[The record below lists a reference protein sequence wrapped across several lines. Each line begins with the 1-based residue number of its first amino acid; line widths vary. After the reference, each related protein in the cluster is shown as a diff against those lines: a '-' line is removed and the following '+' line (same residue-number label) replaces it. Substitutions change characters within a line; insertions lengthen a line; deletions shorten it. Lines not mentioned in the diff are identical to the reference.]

1 MADQIISWREGVSSA
16 RIETK
21 VHVSMQD
28 VDISRIHFVSVFS
41 YFDRNESQLFSK
53 MGIPISAMLANGYA
67 MPVVSTGC
75 DYKKPFG
82 LDDQVTVVSYVDH
95 IGSRSLKIRH
105 TIFSQSDDVLA
116 DAFTIHV
123 AVEEAKNAAITVEE
137 LFLGMGYR

>member
-1 MADQIISWREGVSSA
+1 MADQIVSWRERVNSA
-16 RIETK
+16 KIETQ

-41 YFDRNESQLFSK
+41 YFDRNETQLFTM
-53 MGIPISAMLANGYA
+53 MGIPISVMVANGFA

-82 LDDQVTVVSYVDH
+82 LDDRVTVVSAVDH

-105 TIFSQSDDVLA
+105 TIFGQAGEVLA

-123 AVEEAKNAAITVEE
+123 AVEEAKNAAITVDE
-137 LFLGMGYR
+137 LFIGMGL